1 VAYSQLGELAHHLV
15 FLTMIDGNY
24 ADEYGSTTASV
35 YAEAWDAL
43 ERFLSRTPSD
53 EGKELLRQC
62 IRNLRAALE
71 HLQGG
76 DVAAG
81 QRLAAETEQTFKACQ
96 KYIEIEDAEGG

>member
-1 VAYSQLGELAHHLV
+1 VEYSQPGELGHHLV

-43 ERFLSRTPSD
+43 ERVLSQTPSD

-62 IRNLRAALE
+62 IHNLHAALE

-81 QRLAAETEQTFKACQ
+81 QRLAAEAEQTFKACRQ
-96 KYIEIEDAEGG
+96 FIQGLDA